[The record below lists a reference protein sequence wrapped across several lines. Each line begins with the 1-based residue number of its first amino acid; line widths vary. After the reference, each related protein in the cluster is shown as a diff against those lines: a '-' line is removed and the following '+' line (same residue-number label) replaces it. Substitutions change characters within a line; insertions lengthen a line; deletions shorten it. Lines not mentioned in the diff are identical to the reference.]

1 MTKRVALASGVLLL
15 GLLIAVVGATI
26 ALRLI
31 GSETS
36 GPGGRPLSEADVR
49 RSFAKTAGQVAPSS
63 PAATPVPAHRHSPG
77 SRTPGSQ
84 SHAPVPHSTIGGTVF
99 ASCAAGQVR
108 LTNWIPQS
116 GYSSDGYS
124 PGPATSAWVKFKSSA
139 TELTVT
145 ATCVGGRPRFTTTT
159 DNRGGGHGGNDS
171 GGGSGSGSGSGGS
184 GH

>member
-63 PAATPVPAHRHSPG
+63 PAATPVPGQRHSPG

-84 SHAPVPHSTIGGTVF
+84 SHAPVPHSTLGGTVF

-124 PGPATSAWVKFKSSA
+124 PGPADLGLGEIQVQRDR
-139 TELTVT
+139 VD
-145 ATCVGGRPRFTTTT
+145 RH
-159 DNRGGGHGGNDS
+159 GHLRRRQAPIHDDDR
-171 GGGSGSGSGSGGS
+171 
-184 GH
+184 